1 MKGLFLLLLT
11 LTVVWA
17 YPSKILL
24 SYTGGRIVGGENAVQ
39 GEFPFIVSIRWG
51 IFGSAQHVCAG
62 SILNEN
68 WILTAGHCLT
78 ELPFPGTME
87 IVAGMT
93 DMKNSNGLEKW
104 QTIKVVERILYPDYP
119 GGVQPNDIALLRLE
133 SPLELNENVQ
143 KVALPVKG
151 TETTG
156 ITTLAGWGSTS
167 STTSPV
173 YPTDL
178 QRIDLPIVPLSEC
191 DAALTSLI
199 GSHPLADTNICTGPL
214 TGGISA
220 CGGDSGGPLI
230 QKTANGIEQVGIV
243 SWGIVPCGTRGAPSV
258 YTGVINNFIIDHCWG
273 CGIPNFT
280 GGRIV
285 GGENAVQGEF
295 PYIVS
300 IRWGILGTSQHVC
313 GGTILNERWVL
324 TAGHCVTELPLPGT
338 MQIVA
343 GMTDMKNSNGLEKW
357 QTIKVVERIVHPDYQ
372 GGVNPNDIALLRL
385 ETALELNENVQKV
398 ALPAK
403 GSETSGT
410 TILAGWGSTST
421 TTNPIMPTDLQ
432 RIDLPVVGLKECDAA
447 LTSLVGTHPLAD
459 TNICTGPLSGGYSAC
474 SGDSG
479 GPLLQKTA
487 NGIEQVGIVSWGIVP
502 CGTKGAPSV
511 YTGVSNFERKMKG
524 FLSLILVI
532 ITTGAAHPNKFHI
545 GYSGGRIVGGTNAAP
560 GEFPYIVSIKW
571 GFIGLLQ
578 HVCGGSI
585 LNENWI
591 LTAGHCLTE
600 LPFPGTIKI
609 VAGMTDKYNSSG
621 LENWQVIKVIER
633 IVHPDY
639 AGGVNP
645 NDIALLR
652 LETPLELNANV
663 QTVNLPVPGS
673 LTQGTGILAGWGSTS
688 TTTNISLPD
697 NLQRVNVTIV
707 DLDMCNE
714 ALNILIGDHPLATTN
729 VCSGPLSL
737 EVGACSII
745 VTH

>member
-17 YPSKILL
+17 YPSKLLL
-24 SYTGGRIVGGENAVQ
+24 SYTGGRIVGGENAVK

-51 IFGSAQHVCAG
+51 IFGSSQHVC
-62 SILNEN
+62 
-68 WILTAGHCLT
+68 
-78 ELPFPGTME
+78 TME

-133 SPLELNENVQ
+133 NPLELNENVQ
-143 KVALPVKG
+143 KIALPVKG
-151 TETTG
+151 SETTG

-178 QRIDLPIVPLSEC
+178 QRIDLPIVPLS
-191 DAALTSLI
+191 
-199 GSHPLADTNICTGPL
+199 
-214 TGGISA
+214 
-220 CGGDSGGPLI
+220 
-230 QKTANGIEQVGIV
+230 KFQV
-243 SWGIVPCGTRGAPSV
+243 S
-258 YTGVINNFIIDHCWG
+258 
-273 CGIPNFT
+273 FT

-300 IRWGILGTSQHVC
+300 IRWGVLGTSQHVC

-502 CGTKGAPSV
+502 CGTKGAPS
-511 YTGVSNFERKMKG
+511 ERKMKG
-524 FLSLILVI
+524 ALSLILVI
-532 ITTGAAHPNKFHI
+532 ITTVTAHPNKFHI

-729 VCSGPLSL
+729 ICSGPLSL
-737 EVGACSII
+737 EVGACSPISEP
-745 VTH
+745 